1 MTARKQSEAQSNL
14 FDQDPASMTA
24 EQRSAAYTAAVAAAA
39 KFKNDRPQTEE
50 LRSGSGPLT
59 RPEKK
64 MKISDWVYTVSQ
76 GISNAVLVIL
86 GISILLNTAGNLLHW
101 APLQMVGIL
110 GQHLLAP
117 AIGAGIAIQ
126 LRSTTLTT
134 FSAMIAATVGAN
146 SIYFTEAVIKATKT
160 ATGWVAPQ
168 LSGATIVTVGQP
180 VSAVIA
186 GLAAALVGMW
196 LTGKTP
202 LDMFIVPFC
211 ATLVGSLVG
220 LAAALDMFIV
230 PFCATLVGSLVGLAA
245 ASVTTPFLNWVS
257 ENLANTMKVNPVLGA
272 VVVSFAWFW
281 FLMTPASSAALA
293 VAVNLD
299 PISAGAALIGCCAA
313 FSGYT
318 AMSFNQNDP
327 GANIAQG
334 LITPKVQF
342 PNIIK
347 SPLTAIGPM
356 VSAMLMASLA
366 VTVGGFKVPATLGGL
381 GFSSLT
387 APLNILSMS
396 ANSGFSNGLSGLA
409 TMLIFGLVGPVAI
422 SWLWYKLLKSVGKTR
437 ENDLHLDVV

>member
-50 LRSGSGPLT
+50 LRPGSGPLT

-126 LRSTTLTT
+126 LRSITLTT

-202 LDMFIVPFC
+202 
-211 ATLVGSLVG
+211 
-220 LAAALDMFIV
+220 LDMFIV

-409 TMLIFGLVGPVAI
+409 TMLIFGLVGPVVI
-422 SWLWYKLLKSVGKTR
+422 SWLWYKFLKSVGKTR

>member
-50 LRSGSGPLT
+50 LRPGSGPLT

-220 LAAALDMFIV
+220 LAAA
-230 PFCATLVGSLVGLAA
+230 
-245 ASVTTPFLNWVS
+245 SVTTPFLNWVS

-356 VSAMLMASLA
+356 VSTMLMASLA

-409 TMLIFGLVGPVAI
+409 TMLIFGLVGPVVI
-422 SWLWYKLLKSVGKTR
+422 SWLWYKFLKSVGKTR

>member
-1 MTARKQSEAQSNL
+1 MTAKKHPETEQNL
-14 FDQDPASMTA
+14 FDKDPASMTA
-24 EQRSAAYTAAVAAAA
+24 EQRSAAYTAAVSAAA

-50 LRSGSGPLT
+50 LRPGSGPLT

-101 APLQMVGIL
+101 VPLQMVGIL

-146 SIYFTEAVIKATKT
+146 SIYFTEATIKATKT

-168 LSGATIVTVGQP
+168 LTGATIVTVGQP

-186 GLAAALVGMW
+186 GLAAALIGMW
-196 LTGKTP
+196 MTGKTP

-211 ATLVGSLVG
+211 ATLVGSL
-220 LAAALDMFIV
+220 I
-230 PFCATLVGSLVGLAA
+230 GLAA

-272 VVVSFAWFW
+272 MVVSFAWFW

-356 VSAMLMASLA
+356 ISAMLMASLA

-381 GFSSLT
+381 GFSSFT
-387 APLNILSMS
+387 APLNILSMPT
-396 ANSGFSNGLSGLA
+396 NSGFSNGWSGLA
-409 TMLIFGLVGPVAI
+409 TMLIFGLVGPVII
-422 SWLWYKLLKSVGKTR
+422 SWVWYKFLKSTGKTKK
-437 ENDLHLDVV
+437 NDLHLDVV

>member
-50 LRSGSGPLT
+50 LRPGSGPLT

-76 GISNAVLVIL
+76 EISNAVLVIL

-202 LDMFIVPFC
+202 
-211 ATLVGSLVG
+211 
-220 LAAALDMFIV
+220 LDMFIV

>member
-50 LRSGSGPLT
+50 LRPGSGPLT

-202 LDMFIVPFC
+202 
-211 ATLVGSLVG
+211 
-220 LAAALDMFIV
+220 LDMFIV

-396 ANSGFSNGLSGLA
+396 ANSGFSNGLSGLV
-409 TMLIFGLVGPVAI
+409 TMLIFGLVGPVVI
-422 SWLWYKLLKSVGKTR
+422 SWLWYKFLKSVGKTR

>member
-1 MTARKQSEAQSNL
+1 MTANNVPKGQADF
-14 FDQDPASMTA
+14 FDQDPASMTP
-24 EQRSAAYTAAVAAAA
+24 EQRSEAYSQAMSAAA
-39 KFKNDRPQTEE
+39 KFKSDRAQTEE
-50 LRSGSGPLT
+50 LRPGSGPLT

-64 MKISDWVYTVSQ
+64 MKMSDWVYTVSQ

-101 APLQMVGIL
+101 APMQMVGVL

-146 SIYFTEAVIKATKT
+146 SMYFTSGTIKAATT

-168 LSGATIVTVGQP
+168 LAGATIMTVGQP
-180 VSAVIA
+180 ISAVIA
-186 GLAAALVGMW
+186 GLAAALLGKWM
-196 LTGKTP
+196 TGKTP

-211 ATLVGSLVG
+211 ATFVGSVVG
-220 LAAALDMFIV
+220 LGAA
-230 PFCATLVGSLVGLAA
+230 T
-245 ASVTTPFLNWVS
+245 VTTPFLNWVS
-257 ENLANTMKVNPVLGA
+257 KGLADTMSVNPILGA
-272 VVVSFAWFW
+272 AVVSFAWFW

-293 VAVNLD
+293 VAVGLD
-299 PISAGAALIGCCAA
+299 PMSAGAALIGCCAA

-318 AMSFNQNDP
+318 AMSFTQNNS

-334 LITPKVQF
+334 LVTPKVQF

-347 SPLTAIGPM
+347 SPLTAVGPM
-356 VSAMLMASLA
+356 ISAVVMAIFA
-366 VTVGGFKVPATLGGL
+366 VTVGGFRVPAALGGL
-381 GFSSLT
+381 GFSSFT
-387 APLNILSMS
+387 APLNILSMPKT
-396 ANSGFSNGLSGLA
+396 SGFSNGWGGLA
-409 TMLIFGLVGPVAI
+409 VMLFFGLVGPAVI
-422 SWLWYKLLKSVGKTR
+422 SWVWYQFLKRVGKTR

>member
-50 LRSGSGPLT
+50 LRPGSGPLT

-220 LAAALDMFIV
+220 LAAA
-230 PFCATLVGSLVGLAA
+230 
-245 ASVTTPFLNWVS
+245 SVTTPFLNWVS

-281 FLMTPASSAALA
+281 FLMTPTSSAALA

-327 GANIAQG
+327 GANIARG

-366 VTVGGFKVPATLGGL
+366 VTVGGFRVPATLGGL

-396 ANSGFSNGLSGLA
+396 ANSGFSNGLSGFA
-409 TMLIFGLVGPVAI
+409 TMLIFGLVGPVVI

>member
-50 LRSGSGPLT
+50 LRPGSGPLT

-101 APLQMVGIL
+101 APLQMVRVL

-202 LDMFIVPFC
+202 
-211 ATLVGSLVG
+211 
-220 LAAALDMFIV
+220 LDMFIV

-409 TMLIFGLVGPVAI
+409 TMLIFGLVGPVVI
-422 SWLWYKLLKSVGKTR
+422 SWLWYKFLKSVGKTR

>member
-50 LRSGSGPLT
+50 LRPGSGPLT

-202 LDMFIVPFC
+202 LDMFIVH
-211 ATLVGSLVG
+211 
-220 LAAALDMFIV
+220 
-230 PFCATLVGSLVGLAA
+230 FCATLVGSLVGLAA

-409 TMLIFGLVGPVAI
+409 TMLIFGLVGPVVI

>member
-14 FDQDPASMTA
+14 FDQDPALMTA

-50 LRSGSGPLT
+50 LRPGSGPLT

-202 LDMFIVPFC
+202 LDMFIVH
-211 ATLVGSLVG
+211 
-220 LAAALDMFIV
+220 
-230 PFCATLVGSLVGLAA
+230 FCATLVGSLVGLAA

-299 PISAGAALIGCCAA
+299 PISVAA
-313 FSGYT
+313 
-318 AMSFNQNDP
+318 Q
-327 GANIAQG
+327 
-334 LITPKVQF
+334 
-342 PNIIK
+342 
-347 SPLTAIGPM
+347 
-356 VSAMLMASLA
+356 
-366 VTVGGFKVPATLGGL
+366 
-381 GFSSLT
+381 
-387 APLNILSMS
+387 LSRV
-396 ANSGFSNGLSGLA
+396 
-409 TMLIFGLVGPVAI
+409 IQQ
-422 SWLWYKLLKSVGKTR
+422 
-437 ENDLHLDVV
+437 

>member
-1 MTARKQSEAQSNL
+1 
-14 FDQDPASMTA
+14 
-24 EQRSAAYTAAVAAAA
+24 
-39 KFKNDRPQTEE
+39 
-50 LRSGSGPLT
+50 
-59 RPEKK
+59 
-64 MKISDWVYTVSQ
+64 
-76 GISNAVLVIL
+76 
-86 GISILLNTAGNLLHW
+86 
-101 APLQMVGIL
+101 MVGIL

-202 LDMFIVPFC
+202 
-211 ATLVGSLVG
+211 
-220 LAAALDMFIV
+220 LDMFIV

-409 TMLIFGLVGPVAI
+409 TMLIFGLVGPVVI
-422 SWLWYKLLKSVGKTR
+422 SWLWYKFLKSVGKTR

>member
-1 MTARKQSEAQSNL
+1 
-14 FDQDPASMTA
+14 
-24 EQRSAAYTAAVAAAA
+24 
-39 KFKNDRPQTEE
+39 
-50 LRSGSGPLT
+50 
-59 RPEKK
+59 
-64 MKISDWVYTVSQ
+64 
-76 GISNAVLVIL
+76 
-86 GISILLNTAGNLLHW
+86 
-101 APLQMVGIL
+101 
-110 GQHLLAP
+110 
-117 AIGAGIAIQ
+117 
-126 LRSTTLTT
+126 
-134 FSAMIAATVGAN
+134 
-146 SIYFTEAVIKATKT
+146 
-160 ATGWVAPQ
+160 
-168 LSGATIVTVGQP
+168 
-180 VSAVIA
+180 
-186 GLAAALVGMW
+186 
-196 LTGKTP
+196 

-211 ATLVGSLVG
+211 ATLVGSLV
-220 LAAALDMFIV
+220 D
-230 PFCATLVGSLVGLAA
+230 LAA

-347 SPLTAIGPM
+347 SSLTAIGPM

-409 TMLIFGLVGPVAI
+409 TMLIFGLVGPVVI

>member
-50 LRSGSGPLT
+50 LRPGSGPLT

-101 APLQMVGIL
+101 VPLQMVGIL

-202 LDMFIVPFC
+202 
-211 ATLVGSLVG
+211 
-220 LAAALDMFIV
+220 LDMFIV

-409 TMLIFGLVGPVAI
+409 TMLIFGLVGPVVI
-422 SWLWYKLLKSVGKTR
+422 SWLWYKFLKSVGKTR

>member
-50 LRSGSGPLT
+50 LRPGSGPLT

-101 APLQMVGIL
+101 ASLQMVGIL

-126 LRSTTLTT
+126 LCSTTLTT

-180 VSAVIA
+180 VSTVIA

-202 LDMFIVPFC
+202 
-211 ATLVGSLVG
+211 
-220 LAAALDMFIV
+220 LDMFIV

-409 TMLIFGLVGPVAI
+409 TMLIFGLVGPVVI
-422 SWLWYKLLKSVGKTR
+422 SWLWYKFLKSVGKTR

>member
-50 LRSGSGPLT
+50 LRPGSGPLT

-202 LDMFIVPFC
+202 
-211 ATLVGSLVG
+211 
-220 LAAALDMFIV
+220 LDMFIV

-409 TMLIFGLVGPVAI
+409 TMLIFGLVGPIVI
-422 SWLWYKLLKSVGKTR
+422 SWLWYKFLKSVGKTR

>member
-50 LRSGSGPLT
+50 LRPGSGPLT

-180 VSAVIA
+180 VSTVIA

-202 LDMFIVPFC
+202 
-211 ATLVGSLVG
+211 
-220 LAAALDMFIV
+220 LDMFIV

-409 TMLIFGLVGPVAI
+409 TMLIFGLVGPVVI

>member
-24 EQRSAAYTAAVAAAA
+24 EQRSAAYTAAVAAAV

-50 LRSGSGPLT
+50 LRPGSGPLT

-202 LDMFIVPFC
+202 
-211 ATLVGSLVG
+211 
-220 LAAALDMFIV
+220 LDMFIV

-409 TMLIFGLVGPVAI
+409 TMLIFGLVGPVVI
-422 SWLWYKLLKSVGKTR
+422 SWLWYKFLKSVGKTR

>member
-50 LRSGSGPLT
+50 LRPGSGPLT

-76 GISNAVLVIL
+76 GIYNAVLVIL

-202 LDMFIVPFC
+202 
-211 ATLVGSLVG
+211 
-220 LAAALDMFIV
+220 LDMFIV

-409 TMLIFGLVGPVAI
+409 TMLIFGLVGPVVI
-422 SWLWYKLLKSVGKTR
+422 SWLWYKFLKSVGKTR

>member
-50 LRSGSGPLT
+50 LRPGSGPLT

-101 APLQMVGIL
+101 ASLQMVGIL

-202 LDMFIVPFC
+202 
-211 ATLVGSLVG
+211 
-220 LAAALDMFIV
+220 LDMFIV

-409 TMLIFGLVGPVAI
+409 TMLIFGLVGPVVI
-422 SWLWYKLLKSVGKTR
+422 SWLWYKFLKSVGKTR

>member
-50 LRSGSGPLT
+50 LRPGSGPLT

-202 LDMFIVPFC
+202 
-211 ATLVGSLVG
+211 
-220 LAAALDMFIV
+220 LDMFIV

-396 ANSGFSNGLSGLA
+396 ANSGFSNGFSGLA
-409 TMLIFGLVGPVAI
+409 TMLIFGLVGPVVI
-422 SWLWYKLLKSVGKTR
+422 SWLWYKFLKSVGKTR

>member
-50 LRSGSGPLT
+50 LRPGSGPLT

-202 LDMFIVPFC
+202 
-211 ATLVGSLVG
+211 
-220 LAAALDMFIV
+220 LDMFIV

-409 TMLIFGLVGPVAI
+409 TMLIFGLVGPVVI

>member
-1 MTARKQSEAQSNL
+1 M
-14 FDQDPASMTA
+14 
-24 EQRSAAYTAAVAAAA
+24 
-39 KFKNDRPQTEE
+39 RP
-50 LRSGSGPLT
+50 GSGPLT

-101 APLQMVGIL
+101 ASLQMVGIL

-180 VSAVIA
+180 VSTVIA

-202 LDMFIVPFC
+202 
-211 ATLVGSLVG
+211 
-220 LAAALDMFIV
+220 LDMFIV

-409 TMLIFGLVGPVAI
+409 TMLIFGLVGPVVI
-422 SWLWYKLLKSVGKTR
+422 SWLWYKFLKSVGKTR

>member
-50 LRSGSGPLT
+50 LRPGSGPLT

-220 LAAALDMFIV
+220 LAAA
-230 PFCATLVGSLVGLAA
+230 
-245 ASVTTPFLNWVS
+245 SVTTPFLNWVS

-334 LITPKVQF
+334 LITPKAQF

>member
-50 LRSGSGPLT
+50 LRPGSGPLT

-220 LAAALDMFIV
+220 LAAA
-230 PFCATLVGSLVGLAA
+230 
-245 ASVTTPFLNWVS
+245 SVTTPFLNWVS

-334 LITPKVQF
+334 LIAPKVQF

-409 TMLIFGLVGPVAI
+409 TMLIFGLVGPVVI
-422 SWLWYKLLKSVGKTR
+422 SWLWYKFLKSVGKTR

>member
-50 LRSGSGPLT
+50 LRPGSGPLT

-101 APLQMVGIL
+101 ASLQMVGIL

-180 VSAVIA
+180 VSTVIA

-202 LDMFIVPFC
+202 
-211 ATLVGSLVG
+211 
-220 LAAALDMFIV
+220 LDMFIV

-409 TMLIFGLVGPVAI
+409 TMLIFGLVGPVVI
-422 SWLWYKLLKSVGKTR
+422 SWLWYKFLKSVGKTR

>member
-14 FDQDPASMTA
+14 FDQDPASITA

-50 LRSGSGPLT
+50 LRPGSGPLT

-220 LAAALDMFIV
+220 LAAA
-230 PFCATLVGSLVGLAA
+230 
-245 ASVTTPFLNWVS
+245 SVTTPFLNWVS

-281 FLMTPASSAALA
+281 FLMTPASSTALA

-356 VSAMLMASLA
+356 VSTMLMASLA

-409 TMLIFGLVGPVAI
+409 TMLIFGLVGPVVI
-422 SWLWYKLLKSVGKTR
+422 SWLWYKFLKSVGKTR

>member
-50 LRSGSGPLT
+50 LRPGSGPLT

-220 LAAALDMFIV
+220 LAAA
-230 PFCATLVGSLVGLAA
+230 
-245 ASVTTPFLNWVS
+245 SVTTPFLNWVS

-356 VSAMLMASLA
+356 VSTMLMASLA
-366 VTVGGFKVPATLGGL
+366 VTVGGFKVPATLDGL

-409 TMLIFGLVGPVAI
+409 TMLIFGLVGPVVI
-422 SWLWYKLLKSVGKTR
+422 SWLWYKFLKSVGKTR

>member
-50 LRSGSGPLT
+50 LRPGSGPLT

-101 APLQMVGIL
+101 APLQMVGVL

-202 LDMFIVPFC
+202 
-211 ATLVGSLVG
+211 
-220 LAAALDMFIV
+220 LDMFIV

-409 TMLIFGLVGPVAI
+409 TMLIFGLVGPVVI
-422 SWLWYKLLKSVGKTR
+422 SWLWYKFLKSVGKTR

>member
-50 LRSGSGPLT
+50 LRPGSGPLT

-146 SIYFTEAVIKATKT
+146 SIYFTEAIIKATKT

-202 LDMFIVPFC
+202 
-211 ATLVGSLVG
+211 
-220 LAAALDMFIV
+220 LDMFIV

-356 VSAMLMASLA
+356 VSTMLMASLA

-409 TMLIFGLVGPVAI
+409 TMLIFGLVGPVVI
-422 SWLWYKLLKSVGKTR
+422 SWLWYKFLKSVGKTR

>member
-50 LRSGSGPLT
+50 LRPGSGPLT

-202 LDMFIVPFC
+202 
-211 ATLVGSLVG
+211 
-220 LAAALDMFIV
+220 LDMFIV

>member
-50 LRSGSGPLT
+50 LRPGSGPLT

-101 APLQMVGIL
+101 VPLQMVGIL

-117 AIGAGIAIQ
+117 AIGAGITIQ

-202 LDMFIVPFC
+202 
-211 ATLVGSLVG
+211 
-220 LAAALDMFIV
+220 LDMFIV

-334 LITPKVQF
+334 LITPKAQF

-409 TMLIFGLVGPVAI
+409 TMLIFGLVGPVVI
-422 SWLWYKLLKSVGKTR
+422 SWLWYKFLKSVGKTR

>member
-50 LRSGSGPLT
+50 LRPGSGPLT

-101 APLQMVGIL
+101 ASLQMVGIL

-202 LDMFIVPFC
+202 
-211 ATLVGSLVG
+211 
-220 LAAALDMFIV
+220 LDMFIV

-396 ANSGFSNGLSGLA
+396 ANSGFSNGFSGLA
-409 TMLIFGLVGPVAI
+409 TMLIFGLVGPVVI
-422 SWLWYKLLKSVGKTR
+422 SWLWYKFLKSVGKTR

>member
-50 LRSGSGPLT
+50 LRPGSGPLT

-220 LAAALDMFIV
+220 LAAA
-230 PFCATLVGSLVGLAA
+230 
-245 ASVTTPFLNWVS
+245 SVTTPFLNWVS

-347 SPLTAIGPM
+347 SPLTAIDPM

-396 ANSGFSNGLSGLA
+396 ANSGFSNGFSGLA
-409 TMLIFGLVGPVAI
+409 TMLIFGLVGPVVI
-422 SWLWYKLLKSVGKTR
+422 SWLWYKFLKSVGKTR

>member
-1 MTARKQSEAQSNL
+1 MTAKNHPEAESNL

-24 EQRSAAYTAAVAAAA
+24 EQRSAAYTAAVSAAA

-50 LRSGSGPLT
+50 LRPGSGPLT

-101 APLQMVGIL
+101 VPLQMVGIL

-134 FSAMIAATVGAN
+134 FSAMISATVGAN
-146 SIYFTEAVIKATKT
+146 SIYFTETAIKATKT

-168 LSGATIVTVGQP
+168 LTGATIVTVGQP

-186 GLAAALVGMW
+186 GLTAALIGMW
-196 LTGKTP
+196 MTGKTP

-211 ATLVGSLVG
+211 ATLVGSL
-220 LAAALDMFIV
+220 I
-230 PFCATLVGSLVGLAA
+230 GLAA

-272 VVVSFAWFW
+272 MVVSFAWFW

-356 VSAMLMASLA
+356 ISAMLMASLA

-381 GFSSLT
+381 GFSSFT
-387 APLNILSMS
+387 APLNILSMP
-396 ANSGFSNGLSGLA
+396 ANSGFSNGWSGLA
-409 TMLIFGLVGPVAI
+409 TMLIFGLVGPVII
-422 SWLWYKLLKSVGKTR
+422 SWVWYKFLKSAGKTKK
-437 ENDLHLDVV
+437 NDLHLDVV